1 MSFPSGHSSLS
12 GARAVW
18 LYLILYKEHND
29 IITCRNKAAICRQN
43 FYSSQKYKRTIVFDT
58 NYGFLKHAFN
68 ISHSITTEATS
79 WNQFHQP
86 KSYSAHILHRGRR
99 ILFQN
104 WFLYSYFKVPRL
116 FDIYELLQFYTATN
130 EMYVY

>member
-1 MSFPSGHSSLS
+1 MSFQSGHSSLS

-18 LYLILYKEHND
+18 LYLLLYKEYND
-29 IITCRNKAAICRQN
+29 IITWRNKAAICRQN
-43 FYSSQKYKRTIVFDT
+43 FYSSQKHKRTVVFDT

-68 ISHSITTEATS
+68 IIHSITLEAPS
-79 WNQFHQP
+79 RNQFHQP
-86 KSYSAHILHRGRR
+86 KSCSAHILHRGRR

-104 WFLYSYFKVPRL
+104 WLLYSYFKVPRL
-116 FDIYELLQFYTATN
+116 SDIYELLQLQTAAN